1 MNEIQLYNNK
11 QIIGGFLLI
20 IMLAILFASNILLN
34 SGSGLNISY
43 FIAPIVLT
51 ISILCIY
58 YVIALNKSIKNTYD
72 RYIRPTEYK
81 YKNCP
86 NNYTTQSTPNEIK
99 CEYDADNSDIE
110 HYDLIGSGY
119 CNNGYLDRVNGG
131 ASDYH
136 SSDKSLEECT
146 ELCNQK
152 SDCKYMAYVDN
163 NDNNNNN
170 ICSLYGS
177 NAGNCEN
184 RVTSHPAA
192 KKHLTYKKKV
202 PNDKRTFFLEGR
214 DAECDNEGSKA
225 INGCFNHYDTTNTQC
240 KEIFDYFDRNKYI
253 LSNDNWP
260 EFKNMC
266 ILDPN
271 PKVD

>member
-43 FIAPIVLT
+43 FVAPIVLT

-86 NNYTTQSTPNEIK
+86 NNYTTTKTNYILNKEIK

-119 CNNGYLDRVNGG
+119 CGSSAGTISTSTSTCENQCETAQNCYGYSSN
-131 ASDYH
+131 
-136 SSDKSLEECT
+136 SSDNNCYLYNENDIIG
-146 ELCNQK
+146 CNLVSK
-152 SDCKYMAYVDN
+152 DGN
-163 NDNNNNN
+163 N
-170 ICSLYGS
+170 
-177 NAGNCEN
+177 
-184 RVTSHPAA
+184 
-192 KKHLTYKKKV
+192 TYRKKV
-202 PNDKRTFFLEGR
+202 PDDKRTFFLEGL
-214 DAECDNEGSKA
+214 DSECGNEGSKT

-240 KEIFDYFDRNKYI
+240 NKIFDYFDRNKYI

>member
-43 FIAPIVLT
+43 FVAPVVLT

-72 RYIRPTEYK
+72 RYIRPTKYK

-86 NNYTTQSTPNEIK
+86 NNYTTEKRNYILSKEIK
-99 CEYDADNSDIE
+99 CIYDTNIE

-119 CNNGYLDRVNGG
+119 CGSSAGSTSTSTSTDCKNQCETDQNCYGY
-131 ASDYH
+131 
-136 SSDKSLEECT
+136 SSDS
-146 ELCNQK
+146 
-152 SDCKYMAYVDN
+152 
-163 NDNNNNN
+163 NNNNCYIYDN
-170 ICSLYGS
+170 TDIEDCEDNLVSKD
-177 NAGNCEN
+177 GNN
-184 RVTSHPAA
+184 
-192 KKHLTYKKKV
+192 TYRKKV
-202 PNDKRTFFLEGR
+202 PDDKRIFFLEGG
-214 DAECDNEGSKA
+214 DTDCGNEGSRT

-240 KEIFDYFDRNKYI
+240 NKIFDYFDRNKYI